1 MRKRERQHTFALER
15 AAAHSSEK
23 GEKAIR
29 RNFVMP
35 LVDRSIEVV
44 LDITV
49 NLPLENYNTKEAS
62 FSAKQLDKN

>member
-15 AAAHSSEK
+15 AAAHSSE

-29 RNFVMP
+29 RKFVMP

-44 LDITV
+44 LDTTV
-49 NLPLENYNTKEAS
+49 NLPLENYTKKEAS